1 MALTECRPPK
11 SRILFVITTTPLWP
25 PNKSKK
31 IQGNPNK
38 KAWIP
43 LDSFGR
49 IRAFQWVTA
58 IPNKKILS
66 PFSFPVRSAHRL
78 LRGAFHISTFR
89 NIGMNSYFQQAF
101 VATSFVATETADPPM
116 RQGASRSAS
125 LPSIRTQIIETEM
138 GAKSKGQ
145 PLVSGTRGAARR
157 FACRTHDACAEMSAR
172 GGMPPEPIEKL
183 FTGERHAARLRASA
197 A

>member
-1 MALTECRPPK
+1 M
-11 SRILFVITTTPLWP
+11 LFVIMTTPLWP

-58 IPNKKILS
+58 IPNKKVLS
-66 PFSFPVRSAHRL
+66 RFSFPVRSAQRL

-89 NIGMNSYFQQAF
+89 NISMNSYFQQ
-101 VATSFVATETADPPM
+101 SFVATEAADPPM
-116 RQGASRSAS
+116 RQGASR
-125 LPSIRTQIIETEM
+125 PSIRTQIIETEM

-172 GGMPPEPIEKL
+172 GGMPPEPVEKL
-183 FTGERHAARLRASA
+183 FTGERHAARLRASGA
-197 A
+197 